1 MASEKKIILNITEG
15 TFFVYS
21 GDYAALLNPLFEK
34 QKCGSSRW
42 QRTDKIVF
50 VPESVP
56 HEYVM
61 GNYERIY
68 PPIHRRR

>member
-15 TFFVYS
+15 TFFVYT
-21 GDYAALLNPLFEK
+21 GDYASRLNPLFEK
-34 QKCGSSRW
+34 ECGSSRW
-42 QRTDKIVF
+42 KRTDKIVF

-61 GNYERIY
+61 KNYERIY
-68 PPIHRRR
+68 PPRRH